1 MARSTDDV
9 PVGELRAR
17 PPRLPA
23 GSCTPGAVAAD
34 MAG

>member
-9 PVGELRAR
+9 PVGEPR
-17 PPRLPA
+17 PTASQLHTR
-23 GSCTPGAVAAD
+23 TPGAVAAD